1 MDRCNLGSTTL
12 SDYAGSNTSYLNE
25 FELLFIHSY
34 KSVIGLYLGTN
45 AFITNQAI
53 K

>member
-1 MDRCNLGSTTL
+1 MPQLFETIEV
-12 SDYAGSNTSYLNE
+12 SYDL
-25 FELLFIHSY
+25 IVICIY